1 MATRYESERATA
13 TTPLRL
19 GQMYL
24 KRLEIQGFKT
34 FASRTVFE
42 FQPGITAVVGPNGS
56 GKSNLAD
63 AVRWVLGEQSMAA
76 LRCKQAAE
84 LLFAGGG
91 RRPPAGLA
99 EVALT
104 IDNTDRLLPLDFDEV
119 TITRRVTRAGENEYF
134 INRARVRLRDLLA
147 TVEPLGGSY
156 TIINQGLVDAALT
169 LRPAERRRLFE
180 DAAEIGGFEL
190 RKAEALRRL
199 RESEANLQRV
209 SDLLA
214 ELEPRL
220 RALRRQ
226 AGQARQYRE
235 WQAELQ
241 TLLAHWHYAQWHEA
255 QAQAE
260 QAQAQAQQADD
271 ELARQRAKQAEAA
284 AAVQAQRAAL
294 RERREALSVLHHQ
307 AAALH
312 QQAEALQRELAV
324 ENERIA
330 AAARRS
336 DELERQMAALAE
348 QQQSA
353 RQERDRVAAELAQV
367 GQEVATARHDLALAE
382 REQQAGAQA
391 RAGLNAELKAAQE
404 RALQAARAEAT
415 TASRIEQIVAQQDR
429 LRAESERLAATLAQ
443 AAGATSA
450 AQAAVA
456 EAQTALVAA
465 EQAYQASAAAVQT
478 ARQEL
483 DRLRAARAAADE
495 ERATCRHKLAER
507 EARLEALTRLARSHA
522 GAFAGVKAAL
532 EWAERSGRTGFTL
545 VQQIVRVP
553 AELETAIEVALGAR
567 LQHIVVEQWRDA
579 EEAIAELRR
588 TGAGRA
594 TFLPLDTL
602 RRPSDA
608 RRPAFSAQVIGV
620 AAELVEYDPRYA
632 VVVEQLLGRVLV
644 VADLATARAELRHL
658 PPGWT
663 IVTLAGEQVQSGGAV
678 TGGAPTRESG
688 ALRRERELRELPEQV
703 AAARAALE
711 AVDRQR
717 AALDQALQAATAS
730 LRSAEQAE
738 RDAQRRREAARNAL
752 DQAQRRARQIEQE
765 QQWVTAQQERLAREL
780 ATLAEQVSTLRERQ
794 ANLRDERAAADA
806 ALAALRERQ
815 EQQSNTDRA
824 AQEQLANL
832 RATLS
837 AAESRQRMLAEL
849 LAGHERT
856 LANLAR
862 QQSELETSLHTL
874 HDERAQRE
882 AAYADALA
890 RQQQLLAELN
900 DLRGQ
905 IEPAEAELAA
915 AEAELAQLE
924 AAEAQATTELLA
936 AEANHSRLA
945 REAQR
950 AADRLET
957 LFERAVADGID
968 LTAPPP
974 AGNSPPL
981 AELPAAIEALRA
993 RIVRLGVVN
1002 PLALEEYEEANNRY
1016 AFLTAQADD
1025 LRAASATL
1033 HQLIDELDGAMNDRF
1048 QHTFQAVAA
1057 EFSATFQELF
1067 GGGSA
1072 RLELI
1077 ETDPDSNEGNGKR
1090 PLPGVE
1096 IIARPPGKRPQNI
1109 ALLSGG
1115 ERTLTAV
1122 ALLFAILKVNP
1133 SPFCILDETD
1143 AALDESNIG
1152 RFRAML
1158 QRLTDRTQFIVITH
1172 NRGTIEVADTLY
1184 GVSMGDDGA
1193 SRVVSLRVE
1202 EYVGAEP

>member
-1 MATRYESERATA
+1 
-13 TTPLRL
+13 
-19 GQMYL
+19 MYL

-42 FQPGITAVVGPNGS
+42 FPPGITAVVGPNGS

-76 LRCKQAAE
+76 LRCKQASE

-104 IDNTDRLLPLDFDEV
+104 IDNADRLLPLDFDEV
-119 TITRRVTRAGENEYF
+119 TITRRVTRTGENEYF
-134 INRARVRLRDLLA
+134 INRARVRLRDLLTA
-147 TVEPLGGSY
+147 IEPLGGSY

-180 DAAEIGGFEL
+180 DAAEIGGYEL

-199 RESEANLQRV
+199 RESETNLQRV
-209 SDLLA
+209 ADVLA

-241 TLLAHWHYAQWHEA
+241 TLLTHWHHAQWREA
-255 QAQAE
+255 QAYTQ

-271 ELARQRAKQAEAA
+271 DLARRR
-284 AAVQAQRAAL
+284 AVQAETAATVQARRAAL
-294 RERREALSVLHHQ
+294 RERREALGALHHQ
-307 AAALH
+307 ASALH
-312 QQAEALQRELAV
+312 HQAETLQRELAV
-324 ENERIA
+324 EHERIVA
-330 AAARRS
+330 AVRRH
-336 DELERQMAALAE
+336 DELERQMTALAE
-348 QQQSA
+348 QQRLA
-353 RQERDRVAAELAQV
+353 GQERDRVAAEAAQAA
-367 GQEVATARHDLALAE
+367 QEVAAARHDLALAE
-382 REQQAGAQA
+382 RERQADDHA
-391 RAGLNAELKAAQE
+391 RTSLAAELKTAQE

-415 TASRIEQIVAQQDR
+415 VASQIEQMNAQQAR
-429 LRAESERLAATLAQ
+429 LCAESERLAAALAQ
-443 AAGATSA
+443 AAGTTGA

-456 EAQTALVAA
+456 EAQAALINA
-465 EQAYQASAAAVQT
+465 EQAYQESTAAVQA

-495 ERATCRHKLAER
+495 ERATRRHTLAER

-522 GAFAGVKAAL
+522 GAFTGVKAAL
-532 EWAERSGRTGFTL
+532 EWAERNGRAGFTL
-545 VQQIVRVP
+545 VQQIIRVP

-588 TGAGRA
+588 TGVGRA

-602 RRPSDA
+602 RRPSGDA

-620 AAELVEYDPRYA
+620 AAELVEYDPHYA
-632 VVVEQLLGRVLV
+632 VVVEQLLGRTLV

-663 IVTLAGEQVQSGGAV
+663 IVTLAGDQVQSGGAV

-688 ALRRERELRELPEQV
+688 ALRRERELRELPAQV
-703 AAARAALE
+703 TAARVALE
-711 AVDRQR
+711 AIDRQR
-717 AALDQALQAATAS
+717 GALDQELQAATTR
-730 LRSAEQAE
+730 LRSAEHAE
-738 RDAQRRREAARNAL
+738 REAQHRREAARNAF
-752 DQAQRRARQIEQE
+752 DQAQRRTRQVEQE
-765 QQWVTAQQERLAREL
+765 QQWVIAQQERLGQEL
-780 ATLAEQVSTLRERQ
+780 ATLAEQLARLHEHQTSLR
-794 ANLRDERAAADA
+794 AERAAAEG
-806 ALAALRERQ
+806 ALAAVRERQ
-815 EQQSNTDRA
+815 EQQASADRA
-824 AQEQLANL
+824 GQERLANL
-832 RATLS
+832 RAALS
-837 AAESRQRMLAEL
+837 AAESRQHMLAEV

-856 LANLAR
+856 LTNLAH
-862 QQSELETSLHTL
+862 QQSELEAALQAL
-874 HDERAQRE
+874 RDERTQRE
-882 AAYADALA
+882 TVYATALA
-890 RQQQLLAELN
+890 RQQQLLAELH
-900 DLRGQ
+900 DVQAQ
-905 IEPAEAELAA
+905 IAPAETELASAEAELAR
-915 AEAELAQLE
+915 LE
-924 AAEAQATTELLA
+924 AAEAQTTADLLA
-936 AEANHSRLA
+936 AEADHSRLA

-957 LFERAVADGID
+957 LFERAVADGVD

-974 AGNSPPL
+974 AGDSPPL

-993 RIVRLGVVN
+993 RIIRLGVVN

-1033 HQLIDELDGAMNDRF
+1033 HQLINELDGAMNDRF
-1048 QHTFQAVAA
+1048 QHTFHAVAT

-1077 ETDPDSNEGNGKR
+1077 DTDPDGSESNGKR
-1090 PLPGVE
+1090 PQQGVE

-1133 SPFCILDETD
+1133 SPFCIFDETD
-1143 AALDESNIG
+1143 AALDESNVG
-1152 RFRAML
+1152 RFREML

-1202 EYVGAEP
+1202 EYVGEEA

>member
-1 MATRYESERATA
+1 
-13 TTPLRL
+13 
-19 GQMYL
+19 MYL

-34 FASRTVFE
+34 FAARTVFE

-63 AVRWVLGEQSMAA
+63 AVRWVLGEQSMAT
-76 LRCKQAAE
+76 LRCKQASE

-119 TITRRVTRAGENEYF
+119 TITRRVTRTGDNEYF

-147 TVEPLGGSY
+147 AIEPLGGSY

-180 DAAEIGGFEL
+180 DAAEIGGYEL

-199 RESEANLQRV
+199 RESETNLQRV
-209 SDLLA
+209 TDLLA

-241 TLLAHWHYAQWHEA
+241 TLLAHWHHAQWREA
-255 QAQAE
+255 QAQAQ

-271 ELARQRAKQAEAA
+271 ELARRRAVQAEAA
-284 AAVQAQRAAL
+284 AAVQARRVAL
-294 RERREALSVLHHQ
+294 REQREALGALHHQ
-307 AAALH
+307 ASALH
-312 QQAEALQRELAV
+312 HQAETLQRELAV
-324 ENERIA
+324 EYERIA
-330 AAARRS
+330 AAARRH
-336 DELERQMAALAE
+336 DELERQMSALAE
-348 QQQSA
+348 QQRLA
-353 RQERDRVAAELAQV
+353 AQERDRVAAEAAQAA
-367 GQEVATARHDLALAE
+367 QEVAAARRDLALAE
-382 REQQAGAQA
+382 RERQAGEHA
-391 RAGLNAELKAAQE
+391 RIRLATELKAAQE

-415 TASRIEQIVAQQDR
+415 VASQIEQIIAQQAR
-429 LRAESERLAATLAQ
+429 LRAESERLATALAQ
-443 AAGATSA
+443 AAGTTGA

-456 EAQTALVAA
+456 EAQAALVAA
-465 EQAYQASAAAVQT
+465 EQAYQENTAAVQA

-495 ERATCRHKLAER
+495 ERATRRHTLAER
-507 EARLEALTRLARSHA
+507 EARLEALIRLARSHA

-532 EWAERSGRTGFTL
+532 EWAERNGRTGFTL
-545 VQQIVRVP
+545 VQQIIRVP

-588 TGAGRA
+588 TGVGRA

-602 RRPSDA
+602 RRPSSDS

-632 VVVEQLLGRVLV
+632 VVVAQLLGRTLV

-658 PPGWT
+658 PSGWT

-711 AVDRQR
+711 AIDRQR
-717 AALDQALQAATAS
+717 VALDQELQSATTR
-730 LRSAEQAE
+730 LRSAEHAE
-738 RDAQRRREAARNAL
+738 REAQRRREAARNAL
-752 DQAQRRARQIEQE
+752 DQAQRRTRQVEQE
-765 QQWVTAQQERLAREL
+765 QQWVMAQQERLGQEL
-780 ATLAEQVSTLRERQ
+780 ATLAEQLTALHERQ
-794 ANLRDERAAADA
+794 TGLHAERAAAEA
-806 ALAALRERQ
+806 ALTAVRERQ
-815 EQQSNTDRA
+815 EQQASADRA
-824 AQEQLANL
+824 SQERLANL
-832 RATLS
+832 RAALS
-837 AAESRQRMLAEL
+837 AAESRQGMLSEV

-856 LANLAR
+856 LANLVR
-862 QQSELETSLHTL
+862 QRSELETTL
-874 HDERAQRE
+874 QALRDERTQRE
-882 AAYADALA
+882 TAYAAALA
-890 RQQQLLAELN
+890 RQQQLLAELHG
-900 DLRGQ
+900 LQAQ
-905 IEPAEAELAA
+905 IEPAETELAA
-915 AEAELAQLE
+915 AEAELARLE
-924 AAEAQATTELLA
+924 AAEAQATTDLLA
-936 AEANHSRLA
+936 AEAAHSRLA

-974 AGNSPPL
+974 ANDSPPL
-981 AELPAAIEALRA
+981 AELPAAIEALRS
-993 RIVRLGVVN
+993 RIIRLGTVN
-1002 PLALEEYEEANNRY
+1002 PLALEEYEEANNRS

-1033 HQLIDELDGAMNDRF
+1033 HQLIDELDRAMNDRF

-1077 ETDPDSNEGNGKR
+1077 ETDLDSSESNGKR
-1090 PLPGVE
+1090 PQQGVE

-1143 AALDESNIG
+1143 AALDESNVG
-1152 RFRAML
+1152 RFREML

-1202 EYVGAEP
+1202 EYVGEEA